1 MKWSGTNYCEKINK
15 LLRMSLPGPICGE
28 KRRNFMIKAV
38 YPGSFDPVTYGH
50 LDIIER
56 ASRVVDEVIVAVLVN
71 SSKQPLFT
79 IEERVGMLQET
90 TKQFPNVTIDTF
102 QGLTVDFARQ
112 AGAKVMVRGLRAVSD
127 FEIEM
132 QIAQTNH
139 SLNPDIDT
147 MFFTTSLEY
156 AFLSST
162 IVREVASYGSDVS
175 EMVPTVVGEKL
186 AEKYGKFS
194 QLS

>member
-1 MKWSGTNYCEKINK
+1 
-15 LLRMSLPGPICGE
+15 
-28 KRRNFMIKAV
+28 MIKAV

-56 ASRVVDEVIVAVLVN
+56 ASKVVDEVIVAVLVN
-71 SSKQPLFT
+71 SSKTPLFS
-79 IEERVGMLQET
+79 IEERVDMLRKT
-90 TKQFPNVTIDTF
+90 TKAYSNVTIETF
-102 QGLTVDFARQ
+102 QGLTVEFARSV
-112 AGAKVMVRGLRAVSD
+112 GAKVMVRGLRAVSD
-127 FEIEM
+127 FESEM

-139 SLNPDIDT
+139 NLNPDIDT

-175 EMVPTVVGEKL
+175 NLVPPAVEQMLREK
-186 AEKYGKFS
+186 FNTPS
-194 QLS
+194 F

>member
-1 MKWSGTNYCEKINK
+1 
-15 LLRMSLPGPICGE
+15 
-28 KRRNFMIKAV
+28 MIKAV

-56 ASRVVDEVIVAVLVN
+56 ASKVVDEVIVAVLVN
-71 SSKQPLFT
+71 SSKKPLFT
-79 IEERVGMLQET
+79 IEERVGMLRET
-90 TKQFPNVTIDTF
+90 TKGFSNVKIEMF
-102 QGLTVDFARQ
+102 QGLTVDFAKRV
-112 AGAKVMVRGLRAVSD
+112 GAKVMVRGLRAVSD
-127 FEIEM
+127 FESEM

-175 EMVPTVVGEKL
+175 NLVPEPVEQMLRKKYMV
-186 AEKYGKFS
+186 
-194 QLS
+194 

>member
-1 MKWSGTNYCEKINK
+1 
-15 LLRMSLPGPICGE
+15 
-28 KRRNFMIKAV
+28 MIKAV

-56 ASRVVDEVIVAVLVN
+56 AARVVDEVIVAVLIN
-71 SSKQPLFT
+71 SSKKPLFS
-79 IEERVGMLQET
+79 IEERVEMLRET
-90 TKQFPNVTIDTF
+90 TKPFLNVTVETF
-102 QGLTVDFARQ
+102 QGLTVDFARE

-127 FEIEM
+127 FESEM

-139 SLNPDIDT
+139 SLNPEIDT

-162 IVREVASYGSDVS
+162 IVREVASYGADVS
-175 EMVPTVVGEKL
+175 GFVPLEVERRL
-186 AEKYGKFS
+186 REKYK
-194 QLS
+194 

>member
-1 MKWSGTNYCEKINK
+1 
-15 LLRMSLPGPICGE
+15 
-28 KRRNFMIKAV
+28 MIKAV

-56 ASRVVDEVIVAVLVN
+56 ASKVVDEVIVAVLVN
-71 SSKQPLFT
+71 SSKKPLFT
-79 IEERVGMLQET
+79 IEERVGMLREA
-90 TKQFPNVTIDTF
+90 TKGFSNVKVKTF
-102 QGLTVDFARQ
+102 QGLTVDFAKSV
-112 AGAKVMVRGLRAVSD
+112 GAKVMVRGLRAVSD
-127 FEIEM
+127 FESEM

-139 SLNPDIDT
+139 NLNPDIDT

-175 EMVPTVVGEKL
+175 NLVPEPVEQMLRK
-186 AEKYGKFS
+186 KYGFKA
-194 QLS
+194 

>member
-1 MKWSGTNYCEKINK
+1 MESI
-15 LLRMSLPGPICGE
+15 IV
-28 KRRNFMIKAV
+28 KAV

-56 ASRVVDEVIVAVLVN
+56 ASKVVDELIVAVLVN
-71 SSKQPLFT
+71 SGKNPLFSM
-79 IEERVGMLQET
+79 EERVEMLKEAT
-90 TKQFPNVTIDTF
+90 REFSNVRIETF
-102 QGLTVDFARQ
+102 QGLSVDFAREM
-112 AGAKVMVRGLRAVSD
+112 GAKVMVRGLRAVSD
-127 FEIEM
+127 FESEM

-175 EMVPTVVGEKL
+175 QFVPPVVEERLKL
-186 AEKYGKFS
+186 KY
-194 QLS
+194 Q